1 MLPASEGKNG
11 EETMFVIAGLGNP
24 TQKYEHT
31 RHNIG
36 FDVIAYLA
44 DQYNISVNTRKFKGL
59 CGSGFIEGRKV
70 TLLKPQ
76 TFMNLSGQS
85 IREAVD
91 FYKLNPAEELIVIY
105 DDIALDPGY
114 LRVRRKGSPG
124 GHNGIKDIISHL
136 GSQEFLR
143 IRVGVGEK
151 PEEFDLVDHVL
162 GRFPAEERKKVDE
175 AIRSA
180 ADAVGL
186 MVQSRTEE
194 AMNLYN
200 KKVVRE

>member
-1 MLPASEGKNG
+1 
-11 EETMFVIAGLGNP
+11 MFVIAGLGNP

-59 CGSGFIEGRKV
+59 CGSGFVEGQKV

-114 LRVRRKGSPG
+114 LLVRRKGSAG

-151 PEEFDLVDHVL
+151 PESFDLADYVL

-175 AIRSA
+175 AVRCA

-186 MVQSRTEE
+186 MVQSRTDE

>member
-1 MLPASEGKNG
+1 
-11 EETMFVIAGLGNP
+11 MFVIAGLGNP

-59 CGSGFIEGRKV
+59 CGSGFVEGQKV

-114 LRVRRKGSPG
+114 LRVRRKGSAG

-151 PEEFDLVDHVL
+151 PESFDLADYVL

-175 AIRSA
+175 AVRCA

-186 MVQSRTEE
+186 MVQSRTDE

-200 KKVVRE
+200 KNVVRE

>member
-1 MLPASEGKNG
+1 
-11 EETMFVIAGLGNP
+11 MFVIAGLGNP

-59 CGSGFIEGRKV
+59 CGSGFVEGQKV

-114 LRVRRKGSPG
+114 LRVRRKGSAG
-124 GHNGIKDIISHL
+124 GHNGIKEIISHL

-151 PEEFDLVDHVL
+151 PESFDLADYVL

-175 AIRSA
+175 AVRCA

-186 MVQSRTEE
+186 MVQSRTDE

>member
-1 MLPASEGKNG
+1 MC
-11 EETMFVIAGLGNP
+11 VIAGLGNP

-59 CGSGFIEGRKV
+59 CGSGFVEGQKV

-114 LRVRRKGSPG
+114 LRVRRKGSAG
-124 GHNGIKDIISHL
+124 GHNVIKDIISHL
-136 GSQEFLR
+136 GRQEFLR

-151 PEEFDLVDHVL
+151 PESFDLADYVL

-175 AIRSA
+175 AVRCA

-186 MVQSRTEE
+186 MVQSRTDE

>member
-1 MLPASEGKNG
+1 
-11 EETMFVIAGLGNP
+11 MFVIAGLGNP

-59 CGSGFIEGRKV
+59 CGSGFVEGQKV

-114 LRVRRKGSPG
+114 LRVRRKGSAG

-151 PEEFDLVDHVL
+151 PESFDLADYVL

-175 AIRSA
+175 AVRCA

-186 MVQSRTEE
+186 RVQSRTDE

>member
-1 MLPASEGKNG
+1 
-11 EETMFVIAGLGNP
+11 MFVIAGLGNP

-59 CGSGFIEGRKV
+59 CGSGFVEGQKV

-114 LRVRRKGSPG
+114 LRVRRKGSAG

-151 PEEFDLVDHVL
+151 PESFDLADYVL

-175 AIRSA
+175 AVRWA

-186 MVQSRTEE
+186 MVQSRTDE

>member
-1 MLPASEGKNG
+1 MYI
-11 EETMFVIAGLGNP
+11 VAGLGNP
-24 TQKYEHT
+24 TKKYEHT

-59 CGSGFIEGRKV
+59 CGSGFVEGQKV

-114 LRVRRKGSPG
+114 LRVRRKGSAG

-151 PEEFDLVDHVL
+151 PESFDLADYVL

-175 AIRSA
+175 AVRCA

-186 MVQSRTEE
+186 MVQSRTDE

>member
-1 MLPASEGKNG
+1 
-11 EETMFVIAGLGNP
+11 MFVIAGLGNP

-59 CGSGFIEGRKV
+59 CGSGFVEGQKV

-114 LRVRRKGSPG
+114 LRVRRKGSAG

-151 PEEFDLVDHVL
+151 PESFDLADYVL

-175 AIRSA
+175 AVRCA

-186 MVQSRTEE
+186 MVQSRPDE

>member
-1 MLPASEGKNG
+1 
-11 EETMFVIAGLGNP
+11 MFVIAGLGNP

-36 FDVIAYLA
+36 FDLIAYLA

-59 CGSGFIEGRKV
+59 CGSGFVEGQKV

-114 LRVRRKGSPG
+114 LRVRRKGSAG

-151 PEEFDLVDHVL
+151 PESFDLADYVL

-175 AIRSA
+175 AVRCA

-186 MVQSRTEE
+186 MVQSRTDE

>member
-1 MLPASEGKNG
+1 
-11 EETMFVIAGLGNP
+11 MFVIAGLGNP

-59 CGSGFIEGRKV
+59 CGSGFVEGQKV
-70 TLLKPQ
+70 TLL
-76 TFMNLSGQS
+76 NLSGQS

-114 LRVRRKGSPG
+114 LRVRRKGSAG

-151 PEEFDLVDHVL
+151 PESFDLADYVL

-175 AIRSA
+175 AVRCA

-186 MVQSRTEE
+186 MVQSRTDE

>member
-1 MLPASEGKNG
+1 
-11 EETMFVIAGLGNP
+11 MFVIAGLGNP

-59 CGSGFIEGRKV
+59 CGSGFVEGQKV

-114 LRVRRKGSPG
+114 LRVRRKGSAG

-151 PEEFDLVDHVL
+151 PESFGLADYVL

-175 AIRSA
+175 AVRCA

-186 MVQSRTEE
+186 MVQSRTDE

>member
-1 MLPASEGKNG
+1 
-11 EETMFVIAGLGNP
+11 MFVIAGLGNP

-59 CGSGFIEGRKV
+59 CGSGFVEGQKV

-114 LRVRRKGSPG
+114 LWVRRKGSAG

-151 PEEFDLVDHVL
+151 PESFDLADYVL

-175 AIRSA
+175 AVRCA

-186 MVQSRTEE
+186 MVQSRTDE

>member
-1 MLPASEGKNG
+1 
-11 EETMFVIAGLGNP
+11 MFVIAGLGNP

-59 CGSGFIEGRKV
+59 CGSGFVEGQKV

-114 LRVRRKGSPG
+114 LRVRRKGSAG

-136 GSQEFLR
+136 GSQEILR

-151 PEEFDLVDHVL
+151 PESFDLADYVL

-175 AIRSA
+175 AVRCA

-186 MVQSRTEE
+186 MVQSRTDE

>member
-1 MLPASEGKNG
+1 
-11 EETMFVIAGLGNP
+11 MFVIAGLGNP

-59 CGSGFIEGRKV
+59 CGSGFVEGQKV

-114 LRVRRKGSPG
+114 LRVRRKGSAG

-151 PEEFDLVDHVL
+151 QESFDLADYVL

-175 AIRSA
+175 AVRCA

-186 MVQSRTEE
+186 MVQSRTDE